1 MTSREVQPSPLS
13 DYEEIVQE
21 SLYLGNREPA
31 LDEVLGDPIVRLV
44 MARDRLPPGEVRAH
58 VEAVAARLVTK
69 LVDVQAAAGSASL
82 AQDHH

>member
-1 MTSREVQPSPLS
+1 MTSREVQPSPPS

-44 MARDRLPPGEVRAH
+44 MACDRLPPEEMRAT
-58 VEAVAARLVTK
+58 VEAARRRLRDFGAEYGHKTT
-69 LVDVQAAAGSASL
+69 
-82 AQDHH
+82 